1 MKAVIDI
8 GSNSVRLLLKG
19 KKYVE
24 TTALGSGLAH
34 NNLLSE
40 PSISQTVNAVI
51 SFYDFAI
58 DNGASEV
65 FVFATEAVRCAD
77 NRLQFLN
84 ILEDFNIKVDVL
96 TKEWEAK
103 VGFLGAYTGG
113 KQAILDIGGAS
124 SELIIGENNV
134 ILYNHS
140 LPIGA
145 VRLADIFNG
154 NIRELSY
161 YIKLRLKEYYT
172 TPCFDELISIG
183 GTSSTIVAILESLD
197 PYDET
202 KVHGYKLTKK
212 AIWDCINKIF
222 AMPLEA
228 RYNIKGLPPK
238 KAGVIAPGG
247 LLLYHIMDYLKID
260 VCTVSELDN
269 LEGYLSLKEKLVEL
283 KKEK

>member
-24 TTALGSGLAH
+24 TTMLASGLME
-34 NNLLSE
+34 NNRLNE
-40 PSISQTVNAVI
+40 AAINRTANAVI
-51 SFYDFAI
+51 YFYDYAI

-65 FVFATEAVRCAD
+65 FVFATEAVRSAD
-77 NRLQFLN
+77 NRNEFIDYLGAFK
-84 ILEDFNIKVDVL
+84 IKVDVL

-103 VGFLGAYTGG
+103 VGYMGAYTGG

-124 SELIIGENNV
+124 SELIIGEGEK
-134 ILYNHS
+134 IFYSHS

-161 YIKLRLKEYYT
+161 YITTRLKEYG
-172 TPCFDELISIG
+172 TPPPFDKLISIG
-183 GTSSTIVAILESLD
+183 GTSSTIVAILEALD
-197 PYDET
+197 PYDE
-202 KVHGYKLTKK
+202 KVVHGYKLSRKM
-212 AIWDCINKIF
+212 IYDCVSKIF
-222 AMPLEA
+222 AMPLKA
-228 RYNIKGLPPK
+228 RYAIKGLPPK

-247 LLLYHIMDYLKID
+247 LLLYHIMEYIGADS
-260 VCTVSELDN
+260 CRVSELDN
-269 LEGYLSLKEKLVEL
+269 LEGYLSLKNNI
-283 KKEK
+283 